1 MQNLQFRYTQHYNR
15 RYRKIGHLFQGRYK
29 AVLCDRDSYLLE
41 LVRYIHLNPIRA
53 GLIQRPDR
61 YRWSSHRV
69 YLEGDEKQG
78 VSVNIVLEQFGKKR
92 REAIRRYREFISDGL
107 GEGHR
112 DDLYEVIDQRF
123 LGKER
128 KNLTPSFPLTLT
140 LRISSGL

>member
-1 MQNLQFRYTQHYNR
+1 M
-15 RYRKIGHLFQGRYK
+15 
-29 AVLCDRDSYLLE
+29 
-41 LVRYIHLNPIRA
+41 
-53 GLIQRPDR
+53 QRPDR

-78 VSVNIVLEQFGKKR
+78 VSVNIVLEQFGRKR

-123 LGKER
+123 LGNEQFVEDTRER
-128 KNLTPSFPLTLT
+128 AEEPDAKLPIDIDLEDIVWGICSQFNVPPQ
-140 LRISSGL
+140 